1 MKRLLFIAALA
12 ASASACVEG
21 NAPVQLLEARPLDSK
36 SCERG
41 DLAILRGSLNYSV
54 NTHYHITFSLFSPLV
69 AGDDSTSGTGFYAE
83 EVDYKYEAKG
93 VSTTFKEESL
103 PVYFVVNA
111 GAQATD
117 SYFSVDLIGD
127 EARKKLDSV
136 VPSAPDTMTLLVTVK
151 LKGKLASG
159 KAAESNEA
167 TFPIEITR
175 GDNTCASGT
184 PIPVADT
191 PCFPGQDGVPYACG
205 P

>member
-21 NAPVQLLEARPLDSK
+21 NNPVQILEARPLDPK
-36 SCERG
+36 TCDRG
-41 DLAILRGSLNYSV
+41 TLAILRGTLNYNI
-54 NTHYHITFSLFSPLV
+54 NTHYQTTFSLFSPLSE
-69 AGDDSTSGTGFYAE
+69 GDGTTGTGFYAE

-93 VSTTFKEESL
+93 VSTSFKDESL

-117 SYFSVDLIGD
+117 SYFTVDLIGD

-136 VPSAPDTMTLLVTVK
+136 VPEDPDQMTLLVSIR

-159 KAAESNEA
+159 KAAETNEI
-167 TFPIEITR
+167 TFPIQISR
-175 GDNTCASGT
+175 GVSCPSGQT
-184 PIPVADT
+184 PGPDT
-191 PCFPGQDGVPYACG
+191 ESPCFPGQDGVPFTCG
-205 P
+205 